1 MRHAGDVAA
10 DDSTLLFLHLPKS
23 GGTTLRHVLERQFPP
38 GRSLAA
44 YPTPESHAE
53 TREGRRTVPPALR
66 GLTPEARSRFDLV
79 SGHFSY
85 GLHEHFAGPCR
96 YLTFLR
102 DPVERVIS
110 LYYHARSHPDHVM
123 HPLIHE
129 QDMSLADLLREDLNA
144 LEYDN
149 AQTREVYGL
158 ELEEPFR
165 QAVAQDADGVLRQA
179 MRHLDEHF
187 DAVGVMEAFD
197 ASLQVA
203 AQRFGWRD
211 VHYTVRNVTSRP
223 SRRPEDAA
231 EVRLLIREHN
241 RLDEQLHAYAR
252 QRLHREIKQMG
263 PAFQARLL
271 AFKSRALARALR
283 RRFFT

>member
-1 MRHAGDVAA
+1 MRRTDGVAA
-10 DDSTLLFLHLPKS
+10 EAPTLLFLHLPKS

-38 GRSLAA
+38 DRSLAA
-44 YPTPESHAE
+44 YPTPESHAD
-53 TREGRRTVPPALR
+53 TRRGRRTIPPALR
-66 GLTPEARSRFDLV
+66 GLTPEARSRFRLV

-85 GLHEHFAGPCR
+85 GLHELFAGPCR

-102 DPVERVIS
+102 EPVERVVS
-110 LYYHARSHPDHVM
+110 LYYHARSHPDHAM
-123 HPLIHE
+123 HSLIHDE
-129 QDMSLADLLREDLNA
+129 GLSLADLLREDLNA

-149 AQTREVYGL
+149 AQTREVFGL

-165 QAVAQDADGVLRQA
+165 RAVAQDADGVLRQA
-179 MRHLDEHF
+179 VRHLDEHF

-197 ASLQVA
+197 ASLLVA
-203 AQRFGWRD
+203 ARRFGWRD

-231 EVRLLIREHN
+231 EVRRMIRQHN

-252 QRLHREIKQMG
+252 QRLRRDIARLG
-263 PAFQARLL
+263 PSFQARLL